1 MNSPIRALLVE
12 DDDRL
17 GRFTKEYLEQR
28 DVLVTHVRDGER
40 ALAEQ
45 ARTVFDIVVLDVML
59 PGRNGFDVC
68 RALRQRTSIP
78 IIVVTARTEET
89 DRVLGL
95 ELGADD
101 YLVKPFSPR
110 ELLARL
116 QALVRR
122 ATGNVGPSPGLMRA
136 GRIAVHVAS
145 MRVTVDGADVALTA
159 GDFQLLRVF
168 VERRGHVLSR
178 EQLLELAS
186 GSSEEAFDRSVDV
199 RISRLRQKL
208 GDDPKHPRI
217 IRTVRGLGYMLADD
231 GDGAA
236 S

>member
-28 DVLVTHVRDGER
+28 GVLVTHVRDGEH
-40 ALAEQ
+40 ALTEQ
-45 ARTVFDIVVLDVML
+45 ARSVFDIVVLDVML
-59 PGRNGFDVC
+59 PGKNGFDVC
-68 RALRQRTSIP
+68 RTLRQRTSIP
-78 IIVVTARTEET
+78 IIVVTARIEES

-101 YLVKPFSPR
+101 YLVKPYSPR

-122 ATGNVGPSPGLMRA
+122 ATGNVGPAPGVIRA
-136 GRIAVHVAS
+136 GRIGLHVAS
-145 MRVTVDGADVALTA
+145 MRVTVDGADVPLTA

-199 RISRLRQKL
+199 RVSRLRQKL
-208 GDDPKHPRI
+208 GDDPKHPRM

-231 GDGAA
+231 DTGA